1 MNQYFDTHT
10 KAGTAGGT
18 LLSIFANIHSGDILK
33 TAILAAIGAVSDAA
47 LPCHFFLAHGHS
59 VDK

>member
-33 TAILAAIGAVSDAA
+33 TVVLAAVGAVVSFSIT
-47 LPCHFFLAHGHS
+47 LLLKIMIRHFR
-59 VDK
+59 K